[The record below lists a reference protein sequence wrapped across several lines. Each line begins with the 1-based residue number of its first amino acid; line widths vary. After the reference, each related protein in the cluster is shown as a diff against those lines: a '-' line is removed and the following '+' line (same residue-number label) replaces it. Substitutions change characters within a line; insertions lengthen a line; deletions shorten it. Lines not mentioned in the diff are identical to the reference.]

1 MVSSLR
7 QRNYRLF
14 FFGQLVSVAGTWMQT
29 VAQSFLVL
37 DLTHSGTQLGLTSAA
52 RFLPMFLFGPLG
64 GVFADRMDKRRVLY
78 LTQSLSGLLAAV
90 FAVTVATHS
99 IRLWIVYLLALAL
112 GFVNVFD
119 NPARQSFIS
128 EMVSA
133 QDLPNAVTLNS
144 VAMNMARV
152 FGAALGGVIAAAIGL
167 ALCFACNALSFA
179 AVLVSLAAMRKS
191 ELFPAKRVTRQKRQ
205 VRQGLRYV
213 RSTPE
218 LLIPLVMIAVIGTL
232 AWEFQVTLPLMA
244 SKVFHRGAAAYG
256 VMASVMGAGAVV
268 GGLISAA
275 RPRPRARALCLAAV
289 GWGIAILAAAAA
301 PSLALEL
308 AALVFV
314 GYGSITFN
322 SLAKTT
328 LQLAAKPE
336 MRGRVMA
343 LWALAWLG
351 STPVGGPIVGWV
363 GQVIGPRWALVIGG
377 LPTLACGILALPALT
392 RIDRRAAA
400 QAPPRPLLAPSR
412 PGRRAARP
420 ELAEPG
426 RDQLGQPGRVQRR
439 ADRIRGPPEH
449 PPVRV
454 VADALLLDLVGRRRG
469 ERGGEDE
476 HHLVLGPAPPAEDV
490 LQHAEQPHVG
500 QLLADLLTEL
510 PADGVERILPELH
523 VPAERPLERRLRP
536 GIDVLRHQQRPV
548 PWPPDDRHRLDD
560 LPLARNRCHRP
571 VLSQPPAADGTY
583 CFVTKT
589 VEPERRRSRDQGC
602 GEHEGGVTA
611 PAVLVRDRRGG
622 TSYRLGSHSPRP
634 VPDWVQLDSDHRPAV
649 PAADNR
655 GLRAGHRDPRS
666 PASGWRTR
674 RARRSRS
681 EPSAGTCCR

>member
-1 MVSSLR
+1 MHLAFPARRVRFQPRQMVSSLR

-37 DLTHSGTQLGLTSAA
+37 DLTHSGIQLGLTTAA
-52 RFLPMFLFGPLG
+52 RFGPMFLFGPVG

-78 LTQSLSGLLAAV
+78 LTQSLSGLLAAA
-90 FAVTVATHS
+90 FAVTVGTQS
-99 IRLWIVYLLALAL
+99 IKLWIVYLLAVAL

-133 QDLPNAVTLNS
+133 DDLPNAVTLNS

-152 FGAALGGVIAAAIGL
+152 LGAALGGVIAAAIGL

-179 AVLVSLAAMRKS
+179 AVLISLAAMHKS
-191 ELFPAKRVTRQKRQ
+191 ELFPAKRVARQKRQ

-244 SKVFHRGAAAYG
+244 TKVFHHGAAAYG

-275 RPRPRARALCLAAV
+275 RPRPRGRALCLSAI

-328 LQLAAKPE
+328 LQLAAKPQ

-351 STPVGGPIVGWV
+351 STPIGGPIVGWV
-363 GQVIGPRWALVIGG
+363 GQAVGARWSLVLGG
-377 LPTLACGILALPALT
+377 VPTLVCGILALPALT

-400 QAPPRPLLAPSR
+400 A
-412 PGRRAARP
+412 GDAAGVGP
-420 ELAEPG
+420 T
-426 RDQLGQPGRVQRR
+426 
-439 ADRIRGPPEH
+439 AD
-449 PPVRV
+449 
-454 VADALLLDLVGRRRG
+454 
-469 ERGGEDE
+469 
-476 HHLVLGPAPPAEDV
+476 PAT
-490 LQHAEQPHVG
+490 G
-500 QLLADLLTEL
+500 
-510 PADGVERILPELH
+510 LPEPT
-523 VPAERPLERRLRP
+523 PAGPSLR
-536 GIDVLRHQQRPV
+536 
-548 PWPPDDRHRLDD
+548 
-560 LPLARNRCHRP
+560 
-571 VLSQPPAADGTY
+571 
-583 CFVTKT
+583 
-589 VEPERRRSRDQGC
+589 
-602 GEHEGGVTA
+602 
-611 PAVLVRDRRGG
+611 
-622 TSYRLGSHSPRP
+622 
-634 VPDWVQLDSDHRPAV
+634 
-649 PAADNR
+649 
-655 GLRAGHRDPRS
+655 
-666 PASGWRTR
+666 
-674 RARRSRS
+674 
-681 EPSAGTCCR
+681 

>member
-29 VAQSFLVL
+29 VAQSFVVL

-52 RFLPMFLFGPLG
+52 RFLPMFLFGPVG
-64 GVFADRMDKRRVLY
+64 GVFADRLDRQRVLY

-99 IRLWIVYLLALAL
+99 IRLWIVYLLAIAL

-167 ALCFACNALSFA
+167 ALCFACNALSFG
-179 AVLVSLAAMRKS
+179 AVLVSLAAMRTS
-191 ELFPAKRVTRQKRQ
+191 ELFPAKRVAKDKHQ

-232 AWEFQVTLPLMA
+232 AWEFQVSLPLMA
-244 SKVFHRGAAAYG
+244 SKVFHGGVASYG
-256 VMASVMGAGAVV
+256 VMASVMGGGAVV

-275 RPRPRARALCLAAV
+275 RSRPRARALCLAAV
-289 GWGIAILAAAAA
+289 GWGIAILAAAVA
-301 PSLALEL
+301 PSMALEL

-328 LQLAAKPE
+328 LQLVAKPE

-351 STPVGGPIVGWV
+351 STPIGGPIVGWA
-363 GQVIGPRWALVIGG
+363 GQAIGARWALVIGG
-377 LPTLACGILALPALT
+377 VAALACGVLALPALT

-400 QAPPRPLLAPSR
+400 PPPPAPA
-412 PGRRAARP
+412 RASHAG
-420 ELAEPG
+420 ASHAG
-426 RDQLGQPGRVQRR
+426 ASR
-439 ADRIRGPPEH
+439 AD
-449 PPVRV
+449 
-454 VADALLLDLVGRRRG
+454 A
-469 ERGGEDE
+469 
-476 HHLVLGPAPPAEDV
+476 
-490 LQHAEQPHVG
+490 
-500 QLLADLLTEL
+500 
-510 PADGVERILPELH
+510 
-523 VPAERPLERRLRP
+523 
-536 GIDVLRHQQRPV
+536 
-548 PWPPDDRHRLDD
+548 
-560 LPLARNRCHRP
+560 
-571 VLSQPPAADGTY
+571 S
-583 CFVTKT
+583 
-589 VEPERRRSRDQGC
+589 
-602 GEHEGGVTA
+602 
-611 PAVLVRDRRGG
+611 
-622 TSYRLGSHSPRP
+622 
-634 VPDWVQLDSDHRPAV
+634 
-649 PAADNR
+649 
-655 GLRAGHRDPRS
+655 RAG
-666 PASGWRTR
+666 ASH
-674 RARRSRS
+674 
-681 EPSAGTCCR
+681 AGVN

>member
-14 FFGQLVSVAGTWMQT
+14 FFGQLVSVAGTWMQS

-52 RFLPMFLFGPLG
+52 RFLPMFLFGPVG
-64 GVFADRMDKRRVLY
+64 GVFADRMDRKRMLY
-78 LTQSLSGLLAAV
+78 LTQALSGLLAAV

-99 IRLWIVYLLALAL
+99 IRLWIVYLLAIAL

-167 ALCFACNALSFA
+167 ALCFTCNALSFA
-179 AVLVSLAAMRKS
+179 AVLVSLAAMRTS
-191 ELFPAKRVTRQKRQ
+191 ELFPAKRITRQKRQ

-218 LLIPLVMIAVIGTL
+218 LFIPLVMIAVIGTL

-244 SKVFHRGAAAYG
+244 SKVFHGGAASYG
-256 VMASVMGAGAVV
+256 VMASVMGGGAVV

-275 RPRPRARALCLAAV
+275 RSRPRTRALCLAAV

-301 PSLALEL
+301 PSMALEL
-308 AALVFV
+308 TALVFV

-328 LQLAAKPE
+328 LQLAAEPE

-363 GQVIGPRWALVIGG
+363 GQEIGARWALVIGG
-377 LPTLACGILALPALT
+377 VAAMACGVLALPALV
-392 RIDRRAAA
+392 RIDRRATA
-400 QAPPRPLLAPSR
+400 QAP
-412 PGRRAARP
+412 
-420 ELAEPG
+420 
-426 RDQLGQPGRVQRR
+426 Q
-439 ADRIRGPPEH
+439 
-449 PPVRV
+449 
-454 VADALLLDLVGRRRG
+454 
-469 ERGGEDE
+469 
-476 HHLVLGPAPPAEDV
+476 APPAR
-490 LQHAEQPHVG
+490 A
-500 QLLADLLTEL
+500 LADQVG
-510 PADGVERILPELH
+510 AN
-523 VPAERPLERRLRP
+523 
-536 GIDVLRHQQRPV
+536 Q
-548 PWPPDDRHRLDD
+548 
-560 LPLARNRCHRP
+560 AR
-571 VLSQPPAADGTY
+571 
-583 CFVTKT
+583 
-589 VEPERRRSRDQGC
+589 
-602 GEHEGGVTA
+602 
-611 PAVLVRDRRGG
+611 
-622 TSYRLGSHSPRP
+622 
-634 VPDWVQLDSDHRPAV
+634 
-649 PAADNR
+649 
-655 GLRAGHRDPRS
+655 
-666 PASGWRTR
+666 AS
-674 RARRSRS
+674 
-681 EPSAGTCCR
+681 

>member
-14 FFGQLVSVAGTWMQT
+14 FFGQLVSVAGTWMQS

-52 RFLPMFLFGPLG
+52 RFLPMFLFGPIG
-64 GVFADRMDKRRVLY
+64 GVFADRMDRKRVLY

-99 IRLWIVYLLALAL
+99 IRLWIVYLLAIAL

-179 AVLVSLAAMRKS
+179 AVLVSLAAMRTS

-244 SKVFHRGAAAYG
+244 SKVFHGGAASYG
-256 VMASVMGAGAVV
+256 VMASVMGGGAVV

-275 RPRPRARALCLAAV
+275 RSRPRTRALCLAAV

-301 PSLALEL
+301 PSMALEL
-308 AALVFV
+308 TALVFV

-363 GQVIGPRWALVIGG
+363 GQETGARWALVIGG
-377 LPTLACGILALPALT
+377 VAALACGVLALPALT
-392 RIDRRAAA
+392 KIDRRAAA
-400 QAPPRPLLAPSR
+400 QAPPP
-412 PGRRAARP
+412 
-420 ELAEPG
+420 
-426 RDQLGQPGRVQRR
+426 
-439 ADRIRGPPEH
+439 
-449 PPVRV
+449 
-454 VADALLLDLVGRRRG
+454 
-469 ERGGEDE
+469 
-476 HHLVLGPAPPAEDV
+476 PPAR
-490 LQHAEQPHVG
+490 A
-500 QLLADLLTEL
+500 LADQVG
-510 PADGVERILPELH
+510 AN
-523 VPAERPLERRLRP
+523 
-536 GIDVLRHQQRPV
+536 Q
-548 PWPPDDRHRLDD
+548 
-560 LPLARNRCHRP
+560 AR
-571 VLSQPPAADGTY
+571 
-583 CFVTKT
+583 
-589 VEPERRRSRDQGC
+589 
-602 GEHEGGVTA
+602 
-611 PAVLVRDRRGG
+611 
-622 TSYRLGSHSPRP
+622 
-634 VPDWVQLDSDHRPAV
+634 
-649 PAADNR
+649 
-655 GLRAGHRDPRS
+655 
-666 PASGWRTR
+666 AS
-674 RARRSRS
+674 
-681 EPSAGTCCR
+681 